1 MTSGPSPE
9 PEKLLQIARTGDVA
23 ALGQLF
29 ELYRNYLT
37 LLARLELGRRLRGK
51 VDDADLIQ
59 ETFLE
64 AHRHFHRFRGRT
76 ESEVITWLRRILAT
90 TLAHLVR
97 RYCGTGRRQV
107 RLERELELQLD
118 ESSHL
123 LDRGLIADGSSPS
136 ERASRREQA
145 VLLADAIQRLPEAYR
160 EVIILS
166 HLEGLSF
173 PEVARQMG
181 RTLDSVKNLWARG
194 LARLRRLM
202 GGES

>member
-1 MTSGPSPE
+1 MIHGPSPD
-9 PEKLLQIARTGDVA
+9 PEELLQKARTGDVA

-51 VDDADLIQ
+51 LDDADLIQ

-64 AHRHFHRFRGRT
+64 AHRHFPRFRGRT
-76 ESEVITWLRRILAT
+76 EGEIITWLRRILAT

-97 RYCGTGRRQV
+97 RYYGTSRRQV

-118 ESSHL
+118 ESSLL

-145 VLLADAIQRLPEAYR
+145 VLLANAIQRLPEAYR

-202 GGES
+202 GGV